1 MNVRSIVLTLALCL
15 VAAAVC
21 LAATDPNMGT
31 WKLNEAKSKLVPSMG
46 KNVTVAYT
54 AEGDNI
60 KCTVDGVDAAGK
72 PTHNEWVGKF
82 DGKDYAVTGDPNS
95 DMRSYTKVNDHT
107 MNLTVKKGGKVT
119 MEGQIV
125 LAKDGKSRM
134 LTIHATDEKGAK
146 ITSTASYDKQ

>member
-1 MNVRSIVLTLALCL
+1 VNVRSIVLTLALCL